1 MLIRNSEIW
10 MAYLNT
16 RIESKPVLTRPVLVV
31 QSNMLNNAYHPT
43 TIICPLT
50 ANIQKDAEILRV
62 NIPLGMTNLKAS
74 HDIMIDQVR
83 TIDNNRFI
91 RKLGDL
97 PEELAHQVKQNLSII
112 LGIT

>member
-62 NIPLGMTNLKAS
+62 NIPLGMTNLKMS
-74 HDIMIDQVR
+74 YDIMIDQVR

-91 RKLGDL
+91 RKLSDL

>member
-1 MLIRNSEIW
+1 
-10 MAYLNT
+10 MAYLST

-31 QSNMLNNAYHPT
+31 QSNLLNNAYHPT

-62 NIPLGMTNLKAS
+62 NIPLGMTNLKES
-74 HDIMIDQVR
+74 NDIMIDQVR
-83 TIDNNRFI
+83 TIDNNRLI

-97 PEELAHQVKQNLSII
+97 PEELAHRVNQKLAII
-112 LGIT
+112 FDFS

>member
-31 QSNMLNNAYHPT
+31 QSNLLNNAYHPT

-62 NIPLGMTNLKAS
+62 NIPLGITNLKES
-74 HDIMIDQVR
+74 YDIMIDQVR

-97 PEELAHQVKQNLSII
+97 PNELAHRVNQKLAVIFDFS
-112 LGIT
+112 